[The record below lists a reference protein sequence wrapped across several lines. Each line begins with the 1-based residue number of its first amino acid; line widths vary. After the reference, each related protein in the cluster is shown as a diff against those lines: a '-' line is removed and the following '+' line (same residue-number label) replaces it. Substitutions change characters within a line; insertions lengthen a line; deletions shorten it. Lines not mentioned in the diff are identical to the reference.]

1 LIERKIPQ
9 LLEEQES
16 EQKLFVRLKM
26 IYSQIYFNVSLEYKK
41 PATLCGVSE
50 NRVGAGFNDE
60 FAGQC

>member
-1 LIERKIPQ
+1 
-9 LLEEQES
+9 
-16 EQKLFVRLKM
+16 M